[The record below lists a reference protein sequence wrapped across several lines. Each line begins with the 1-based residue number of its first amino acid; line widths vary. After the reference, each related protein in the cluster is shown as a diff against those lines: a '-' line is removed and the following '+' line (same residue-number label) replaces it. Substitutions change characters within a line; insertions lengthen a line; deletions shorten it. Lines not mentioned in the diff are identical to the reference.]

1 MKPLEDPDRIR
12 ELVTEYFVFARRLAS
27 PSRSERLVA
36 QTGNPLDDLLTR
48 RTPSGATSQPLGV
61 IPGHVVDQ
69 DRHRGLP
76 AK

>member
-48 RTPSGATSQPLGV
+48 WLPSGATSQPLGSCHDRSRTA
-61 IPGHVVDQ
+61 PGSSS
-69 DRHRGLP
+69 R
-76 AK
+76 